1 MNTHISN
8 YLHRRITVNERA
20 RHDQAFLRTLIA
32 LIAICILAAIVGK
45 ASGQS
50 STTLTSAGGQS
61 APEAHGASAA
71 AKPESAKA
79 KAEPI
84 KAEPAKPK
92 PASAAVPAPA
102 PKPAYQPSAEDA
114 KDGRILQLE
123 AITAQQSWNADAMKL
138 PSYQPFNA
146 SVNAANN
153 WCRRMVAKYGWPA
166 DVQCN
171 LNANPITFEK
181 VQEQASQVNQPPVQA
196 QQPAAKK

>member
-32 LIAICILAAIVGK
+32 LIAICILAAIIGK

-50 STTLTSAGGQS
+50 STTSTSAGGQS
-61 APEAHGASAA
+61 APEGHGTPVAV
-71 AKPESAKA
+71 KPESAKA
-79 KAEPI
+79 KS
-84 KAEPAKPK
+84 EPAKPK

-153 WCRRMVAKYGWPA
+153 WCRRMVAKYGWSA